1 MKKRPFWAY
10 PVFILL
16 TEAVGLLSSLLS
28 GDSSGFYDTVIKP
41 PLAPPGWLFPVVWT
55 LLYALMGFGAAR
67 IWLTGPTR
75 ERQRALLIF
84 GLQLAVNFCWSL
96 FFFNAR
102 AFGWSFL
109 WLLLLW
115 LLIVMMIAAF
125 RRLDRLAAG
134 LQLPYLLWVSF
145 AGCLNYMIWR
155 LNA

>member
-41 PLAPPGWLFPVVWT
+41 PLAPPGWLFPVVWA

-67 IWLTGPTR
+67 IWLTGSTC

-115 LLIVMMIAAF
+115 LLIVMMIATF

-145 AGCLNYMIWR
+145 AGYLNYMIWR

>member
-28 GDSSGFYDTVIKP
+28 GDSGGFYDTVIKP

-75 ERQRALLIF
+75 QRQRALLIF
-84 GLQLAVNFCWSL
+84 GLQLAANFCWSL

-125 RRLDRLAAG
+125 RRLDRLVAG